1 MSFSETPEYADYRD
15 DFQEPYPV
23 SAFKPIK
30 APGGA
35 ARTQNDPPEVSGFP
49 TASENTNQKL
59 PGPGCRGGAGRRRS
73 LPRAEPPEKV
83 GSSAAADLGWA
94 RPELQR
100 PPPPL
105 RRAGSLG
112 RRARPGLGGAEPIP
126 FRSPGRRLL
135 AAPPG
140 ARARPYLDWRRP
152 FRRARLAMTPA
163 RLRRGRT
170 RSGAPPPSARAGFR
184 YVG

>member
-1 MSFSETPEYADYRD
+1 MVHCVFDYRD
-15 DFQEPYPV
+15 SVFCLFLGLLTMQTRDDFKEPYPV

-49 TASENTNQKL
+49 TASENTNHKL
-59 PGPGCRGGAGRRRS
+59 PSPGCRGGAGRQRS
-73 LPRAEPPEKV
+73 LPRADPPEKV

-105 RRAGSLG
+105 RRARFSG
-112 RRARPGLGGAEPIP
+112 RRSRPGLGGAEPVP

-135 AAPPG
+135 SAPRG
-140 ARARPYLDWRRP
+140 
-152 FRRARLAMTPA
+152 PA
-163 RLRRGRT
+163 PALTLTGGGHFGKLVSR
-170 RSGAPPPSARAGFR
+170 
-184 YVG
+184 